1 MRSYSRI
8 CICHGPNQIKVDG
21 EIVDLEK
28 WLNGIRKDWDIPL
41 EGNTVQPSLEL
52 ETQEKHQT
60 HIKDKG
66 ESSNALRK
74 DTGTQTL
81 LEAESVIATQD

>member
-1 MRSYSRI
+1 MRSYSRV
-8 CICHGPNQIKVDG
+8 CICHEPNQIKVDG

-28 WLNGIRKDWDIPL
+28 WPNGIRKDWDIPL

-52 ETQEKHQT
+52 GTQEKHLT

-66 ESSNALRK
+66 ESSNVLRK
-74 DTGTQTL
+74 DIRAQTL
-81 LEAESVIATQD
+81 LEL